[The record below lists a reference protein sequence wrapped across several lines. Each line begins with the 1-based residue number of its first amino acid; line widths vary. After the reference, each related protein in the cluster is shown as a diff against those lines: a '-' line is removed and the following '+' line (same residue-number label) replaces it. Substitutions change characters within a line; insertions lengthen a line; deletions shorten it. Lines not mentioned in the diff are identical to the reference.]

1 MFGWLDIVL
10 LIIFIASMASGFWRG
25 FARIGIG
32 AAATFFGILFAIA
45 FHGNVGG
52 YFTEYVSS
60 RGIASFL
67 GFIIILVAMT
77 LLGSL
82 LGRFVAYAF
91 KQAGLGWLDRTL
103 GAGAGFLR
111 ALLIAIAIVMA
122 LVAFTPNPPAKSVV
136 NSKIA
141 PYVLDAARVL
151 VSIAPRE
158 MSDGFLRSYD
168 SIKDRWKG
176 ALQEGSK
183 VLGSRVDPAEKQ

>member
-10 LIIFIASMASGFWRG
+10 FIIFVASMASGFWKG

-45 FHGNVGG
+45 FHGTVGA
-52 YFTEYVSS
+52 YFAEYVAS

-67 GFIIILVAMT
+67 GFIIILVGMS

-91 KQAGLGWLDRTL
+91 QQAGLGWLDRTL

-111 ALLIAIAIVMA
+111 ALLVAIAIVMA
-122 LVAFTPNPPAKSVV
+122 LVAFTPDPPARSVV
-136 NSKIA
+136 HSRIA

-158 MSDGFLRSYD
+158 MSDSFLKSYD
-168 SIKDRWKG
+168 SIKDRWNQ
-176 ALQEGSK
+176 ALHEGSR
-183 VLGSRVDPAEKQ
+183 VLGSRVKPEAQ